1 MNPQMK
7 LLLFDIDGTIL
18 LTDGAGTRA
27 ANRAFEKIHGLGDAM
42 KGIEAAGKTDPLI
55 LREMYANGL
64 SRDYTD
70 EEAGELFREYVL
82 FLEEEVENCRIEIMP
97 GIPYLLENLSSRKD
111 VVLGLATGNIE
122 RGARIK
128 LRKSGLDGHFT
139 VGGFGS
145 DSGSREALIRVA
157 IERAKNRLRD
167 SQGFEKV
174 YVIGDTPHDVIHG
187 RAAGAV
193 TVAVAT
199 GRYSLAELR
208 EHGPD
213 YLFEH
218 LADYENVI
226 KIFDR

>member
-42 KGIEAAGKTDPLI
+42 KGIDPAGKTDPLI
-55 LREMYANGL
+55 LREMYGNGL

-70 EEAGELFREYVL
+70 EEAGELYREYVI

-97 GIPYLLENLSSRKD
+97 GIPELLESLSSRKD
-111 VVLGLATGNIE
+111 VMLGLATGNIE

-128 LRKSGLDGHFT
+128 LRRAGLDRHFR

-157 IERAKNRLRD
+157 IERAKGRLQD
-167 SQGFEKV
+167 SEDFAKV
-174 YVIGDTPHDVIHG
+174 YVIGDTPHDIIHG
-187 RAAGAV
+187 RAAGAA

-199 GRYSLAELR
+199 GRYTSTELL
-208 EHGPD
+208 EHSPD
-213 YLFEH
+213 YVFEH
-218 LADYENVI
+218 LADYESVI
-226 KIFDR
+226 KIFD

>member
-1 MNPQMK
+1 MK

-27 ANRAFEKIHGLGDAM
+27 ANRAFEKLHGLADAM
-42 KGIEAAGKTDPLI
+42 RGIDAAGKTDPLI
-55 LREMYANGL
+55 LREMYGNGL
-64 SRDYTD
+64 SRDYTE
-70 EEAGELFREYVL
+70 EEARELFGEYVL

-97 GIPYLLENLSSRKD
+97 GIPHLLERLSSRAD
-111 VVLGLATGNIE
+111 LMLGIATGNIE

-128 LRKSGLDGHFT
+128 LRKSGLDSHFS

-145 DSGSREALIRVA
+145 DSGSREALIRIAV
-157 IERAKNRLRD
+157 ERARGHLQD
-167 SQGFEKV
+167 SEDFEKV
-174 YVIGDTPHDVIHG
+174 YVIGDTPHDIVHG

-199 GRYSLAELR
+199 GRYSLTELR
-208 EHGPD
+208 EHSPD

-226 KIFDR
+226 RIFD

>member
-1 MNPQMK
+1 MK

-18 LTDGAGTRA
+18 LTGGAGTRA

-42 KGIEAAGKTDPLI
+42 GGIDAAGKTDPLI
-55 LREMYANGL
+55 LREMFGNRL
-64 SRDYTD
+64 SRDYTED
-70 EEAGELFREYVL
+70 EAEELYREYVI

-97 GIPYLLENLSSRKD
+97 GIPHLLGKLSSRSD
-111 VVLGLATGNIE
+111 MILGIATGNIE

-128 LRKSGLDGHFT
+128 LRKSGLDAHFR

-157 IERAKNRLRD
+157 IERAKGRLQD
-167 SQGFEKV
+167 SGGFERV
-174 YVIGDTPHDVIHG
+174 YVIGDTPHDIVHG

-199 GRYSLAELR
+199 GRYSITELE
-208 EHGPD
+208 EHRPD

-218 LADYENVI
+218 LEDYESVI
-226 KIFDR
+226 KIFD